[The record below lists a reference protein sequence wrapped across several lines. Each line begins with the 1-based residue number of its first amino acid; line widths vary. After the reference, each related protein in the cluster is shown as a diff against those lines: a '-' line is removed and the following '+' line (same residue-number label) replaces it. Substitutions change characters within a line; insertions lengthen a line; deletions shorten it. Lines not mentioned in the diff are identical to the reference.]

1 MSFTAEKTKSY
12 LDDFKD
18 DFEDNYEECSYETY
32 SPEQEQ
38 ELLLFATSF
47 FGDLKYLAKQYISSF
62 FKDKRLHSGGKIP
75 KILLLS
81 DSHISMV
88 VNYDI
93 IKSVKKAYSCLENH
107 ESSVCNLGEV
117 TGDIRLVSGILNSLS
132 ASNIPQQFAG
142 GMMLIYLKF
151 VEGVEIGQ

>member
-1 MSFTAEKTKSY
+1 MSLTMEKIKSHF
-12 LDDFKD
+12 DDFKD
-18 DFEDNYEECSYETY
+18 DFEDSYEDCSHETY

-38 ELLLFATSF
+38 ELLLFASGF
-47 FGDLKYLAKQYISSF
+47 FGDLKYLAKQYILSF

-75 KILLLS
+75 TILLLS

-93 IKSVKKAYSCLENH
+93 IRSVKKAYSCLESH
-107 ESSVCNLGEV
+107 ESSFCNLGEV

-132 ASNIPQQFAG
+132 ASDIPQQFAG

-151 VEGVEIGQ
+151 VEGVEIG